1 MSGSEKGRVLA
12 LSGGIG
18 GAKLA
23 LGLAQVLAAD
33 ELVIAANPGDDF
45 EHLGLAI
52 CPDLDTLTY
61 TLSGLSD
68 TERGW
73 GRQGESWNFMA
84 ALGELGGE
92 TWFNLGD
99 RDLALHAERTRRLR
113 AGETLSEV
121 TAALCSRLGIGP
133 RIVPATDQP
142 VRTVV
147 ETPDGPLPFQHY
159 FVRLRCEPIV
169 TGFRFEGAEAARP
182 SPALAQALADPHL
195 RAVVIC
201 PSNPFIS
208 IDPILAI
215 PGVTKALRQVA
226 APVVAVSPVVGGA
239 AVKGPTAKMLS
250 ELGFEV
256 SATTVA
262 RHYAER
268 FRLDGYVLDDADAA
282 LASAIEAEG
291 PATVVTPTLMTDLET
306 KIAVARTVLSL
317 ADRLARR

>member
-1 MSGSEKGRVLA
+1 MSGRILA

-23 LGLAQVLAAD
+23 LGLAQVVPHAD
-33 ELVIAANPGDDF
+33 LTIAANPGDDF
-45 EHLGLAI
+45 EHLGLTI

-73 GRQGESWNFMA
+73 GRQGETWNFMA
-84 ALGELGGE
+84 ALGELGGD

-113 AGETLSEV
+113 AGETLSQA
-121 TAALCSRLGIGP
+121 TAALCDHLGIGP

-147 ETPDGPLPFQHY
+147 ETLDGPLPFQHY
-159 FVRLRCEPIV
+159 FVRLRCEPHV
-169 TGFRFEGAEAARP
+169 TGFRFEGAAAARP
-182 SPALAQALADPHL
+182 SPDFAAALADPDL
-195 RAVVIC
+195 SAVVIC

-215 PGVTKALRQVA
+215 PGVVEALNAVQ
-226 APVVAVSPVVGGA
+226 APIVAVSPVVGGA
-239 AVKGPTAKMLS
+239 AVKGPTAKMLA
-250 ELGFEV
+250 ELDFEV
-256 SATTVA
+256 SASTVA
-262 RHYAER
+262 RHYR
-268 FRLDGYVLDDADAA
+268 SRIRLDGYLLDEADAA
-282 LASAIEAEG
+282 LASALEAEG
-291 PATVVTPTLMTDLET
+291 LTVAVAQTLMTDLDT
-306 KIAVARTVLSL
+306 KTAVARAILSL
-317 ADRLARR
+317 ADRLRR

>member
-1 MSGSEKGRVLA
+1 MTVRILA

-23 LGLAQVLAAD
+23 LGLAQVVPHAD
-33 ELVIAANPGDDF
+33 LTIAANPGDDF
-45 EHLGLAI
+45 EHLGLTI

-73 GRQGESWNFMA
+73 GRQGETWNFMA
-84 ALGELGGE
+84 ALGELGGD

-121 TAALCSRLGIGP
+121 TAALCGRLGIGP
-133 RIVPATDQP
+133 SIVPATDQP

-159 FVRLRCEPIV
+159 FVRLRCEPRV
-169 TGFRFEGAEAARP
+169 TGFRFEGAAAARP
-182 SPALAQALADPHL
+182 SPALAEALADPGL
-195 RAVVIC
+195 AAVVIC

-215 PGVTKALRQVA
+215 PGVVEALNDVKA
-226 APVVAVSPVVGGA
+226 PIVAVSPVVGGA
-239 AVKGPTAKMLS
+239 AVKGPTAKMLA

-256 SATTVA
+256 SASAVA
-262 RHYAER
+262 RHYR
-268 FRLDGYVLDDADAA
+268 SRIRLDGYLLDEADAA
-282 LASAIEAEG
+282 LASDLEAEG
-291 PATVVTPTLMTDLET
+291 LTVAVAQTVMTDLET
-306 KIAVARTVLSL
+306 KTAVARAVLSL
-317 ADRLARR
+317 ADRLRR

>member
-1 MSGSEKGRVLA
+1 ADHGTGGGGDARRPDPRPLVPRVGGYGGGAGEAQGTGSVPMSETGKGRVLA

-23 LGLAQVLAAD
+23 LGLAQVLTAD

-45 EHLGLAI
+45 EHLGLTI

-73 GRQGESWNFMA
+73 GRQGEGWNFMA

-113 AGETLSEV
+113 AGESLSEV

-159 FVRLRCEPIV
+159 FVRLRCEPVV
-169 TGFRFEGAEAARP
+169 TGFRFEGAAAARP

-215 PGVTKALRQVA
+215 PGVTEALRQVA

-256 SATTVA
+256 SAATVA
-262 RHYAER
+262 RHYAEC
-268 FRLDGYVLDDADAA
+268 F
-282 LASAIEAEG
+282 
-291 PATVVTPTLMTDLET
+291 
-306 KIAVARTVLSL
+306 
-317 ADRLARR
+317 